1 MAKVKHVI
9 IGCGDVGRRIAAQL
23 ITKGEDPLSILGIVQ
38 SRESAINCANLG
50 IDVERLDFDQTDFL
64 LSQLDQANCYYLVPP
79 QKSNHIDLRSRSA
92 LANMDKSDIK
102 PNKVVLISTTG
113 VYGDCAGEWVTEQN
127 DPNPKTERGQ
137 RRLDAETQW
146 STWANTKKV
155 DYVIL
160 RVPGIY
166 ARSRIPRKRIEQG
179 IPVVRASE
187 CGYTNRI
194 HADDLA
200 RISIAAMQNSVTDEI
215 YNATDGVPGKI
226 TEYLQAAAAEL
237 KLAMPPEISM
247 QEARTTLSAGMLSY
261 LGESRKISNKKM
273 LAELKVTLHY
283 PNFRQ
288 GLKSG

>member
-9 IGCGDVGRRIAAQL
+9 IGCGDVGMRIAAQL
-23 ITKGEDPLSILGIVQ
+23 ITKGEEPLSILGIVQ
-38 SRESAINCANLG
+38 SQESAINCSNLG
-50 IDVERLDFDQTDFL
+50 INVERFDFDQTDFL
-64 LSQLDQANCYYLVPP
+64 LSRLDQSNCYYLVPP
-79 QKSNHIDLRSRSA
+79 QKSNHIDLRSRSV
-92 LANMDKSDIK
+92 LANMDKTETK

-127 DPNPKTERGQ
+127 DTNPKTERGK
-137 RRLDAETQW
+137 RRLDAEGQW
-146 STWANTKKV
+146 SKWSNEKKI

-179 IPVVRASE
+179 IPVVKASE

-200 RISIAAMQNSVTDEI
+200 RISIAAMQNSVTGEI

-237 KLAMPPEISM
+237 NLAMPPEISM
-247 QEARTTLSAGMLSY
+247 LEARTTLSAGMLSY

-283 PNFRQ
+283 PNFKQ